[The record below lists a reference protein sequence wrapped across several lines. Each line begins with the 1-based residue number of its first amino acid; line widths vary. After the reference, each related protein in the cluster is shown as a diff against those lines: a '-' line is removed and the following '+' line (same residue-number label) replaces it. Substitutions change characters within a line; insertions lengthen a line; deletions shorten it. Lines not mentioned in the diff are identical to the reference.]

1 MANSE
6 FSPPPTWA
14 EPILEVTDPSTGERR
29 PTFNP
34 VWLKWFV
41 DLASVMTNSGGGNAG
56 GTINLTVPATQI
68 PFGNSDNLLTS
79 SDDFRYYSPNRII
92 VLGVPGTG
100 GSVRGEADGS
110 GGTSGSFTVAGGDG
124 AGGGGDISVTSG
136 ASSAGDA
143 GNVFITGEAAPAG
156 LGGNVTLEAGAGGAA
171 NGDIILAN
179 LPTAAPGISGAL
191 WRDAG
196 AGNVVKCVP

>member
-6 FSPPPTWA
+6 FQPPPTWA
-14 EPILEVTDPSTGERR
+14 NPILEATDPATGERKI
-29 PTFNP
+29 TFNP

-41 DLASVMTNSGGGNAG
+41 DLTSVLTNSGGGNSG
-56 GTINLTVPATQI
+56 GTINLTVPATEI

-79 SDDFRYYSPNRII
+79 SDDFRYDSPNRII

-110 GGTSGSFTVAGGDG
+110 GGASGAFIVAGGDG
-124 AGGGGDISVTSG
+124 AGGGGDVLVLGGDSSG
-136 ASSAGDA
+136 GDA
-143 GNVFITGEAAPAG
+143 GNVFLTGGAGPSG
-156 LGGNVTLEAGAGGAA
+156 LGGNVTLEAGAGGTD
-171 NGDIILAN
+171 GDIILAN
-179 LPTAAPGISGAL
+179 LPTAAPATSGAL